1 MDTSGIIIGI
11 DLGTTNSLA
20 GSVLEGGPVAL
31 APAGERAIV
40 PSVLTRQY
48 GRWIVGDA
56 ARDLR
61 TTQPESTVFS
71 VKRLMGRDIH
81 DLAADLKRLP
91 YSVQA
96 AQRGLVKVHI
106 GVESFTPQ
114 ELSAEILKSV
124 KRKAEAALGG
134 PVAKAVIT
142 VPAYFDDAQRQATR
156 DAGRI
161 AGLDVVRIINEP
173 TAAAIAYGLDQK
185 QKGTIA
191 VYDLGGG
198 TFDISILQLAGTES
212 GGSVFKVLSTHGD
225 THLGGDDFDAHV
237 AEEIQRHILE
247 RHPGAQLGHP
257 LASQLLRKV
266 AELVKIDLGR
276 ALETEYVIDL
286 PGQGLHFTGRFT
298 LERFNA
304 LIEPYVQRTLDSCRT
319 ALRAAGKTVQEIDDV
334 VLVGGSSRVPLVRQ
348 RVKEFFGRAPNISIN
363 PEEVV
368 AIGAGIQGHLL
379 AGGRRD
385 YVLLDVIP
393 LSLGIETLG
402 GTFSKLI
409 AANTTIPAQATEQFT
424 TYVDDQTGVD
434 INIFQGEREF
444 VKDCRNLGRFR
455 LKGVPPMPAG
465 LPHVKVTF
473 LVDTNG
479 ILTVSAIEERSGQR
493 AQIEVV
499 PSHGLTSVEVDR
511 IVEDAME
518 HALDD
523 MQERQLVEFRNTARI
538 VFRGIEKAWDEA
550 QALLAP
556 EAQQEIRRQMEVVR
570 RQAEQSDPV
579 ALKREMDRLG
589 VLTQPLADAIMSKAA
604 LTELR
609 KFYHDLRHP
618 HGQGG

>member
-1 MDTSGIIIGI
+1 MDTAKIIVGI

-20 GSVLEGGPVAL
+20 AAVLDGDPRAL

-40 PSVLTRQY
+40 PSVLTRQD

-61 TTQPESTVFS
+61 TSAPERTLFS
-71 VKRLMGRDIH
+71 IKRLMGRDIN
-81 DLAADLKRLP
+81 DLAQDVGRLP
-91 YSVQA
+91 YAVRA
-96 AQRGLVKVHI
+96 AQRGLVKVQV
-106 GVESFTPQ
+106 GEEGFTPQ
-114 ELSAEILKSV
+114 ELSAEILKAV

-134 PVAKAVIT
+134 PVSRAVVT

-161 AGLDVVRIINEP
+161 AGLDVVRIVNEP

-185 QKGTIA
+185 QKGTVA

-198 TFDISILQLAGTES
+198 TFDVSILQLAGGE
-212 GGSVFKVLSTHGD
+212 GSAVYKVLSTHGD
-225 THLGGDDFDAHV
+225 THLGGDDVDMLIAG
-237 AEEIQRHILE
+237 EMKRRILA
-247 RHPGAQLGHP
+247 RHPGAELEHP
-257 LASQLLRKV
+257 LASQLLRKT
-266 AELVKIDLGR
+266 AELIKMDLSR
-276 ALETEYVIDL
+276 ALETEYTLEL
-286 PGQGLHFTGRFT
+286 PGQGLLERDRFT
-298 LERFNA
+298 VDTLDA
-304 LIEPYVQRTLDSCRT
+304 LIEPLVGRTLDSCRQ
-319 ALRAAGKTVQEIDDV
+319 ALAAAGKTPAEIDDV
-334 VLVGGSSRVPLVRQ
+334 VLVGGSSRIPLVRR
-348 RVKEFFGRAPNISIN
+348 RVREYFGRAPNVSIN

-409 AANTTIPAQATEQFT
+409 TANTTIPAQAAELFT
-424 TYVDDQTGVD
+424 TSADNQTGID

-455 LKGVPPMPAG
+455 LRGIPPMPAG
-465 LPHVKVTF
+465 LPRCKVSF

-479 ILTVSAIEERSGQR
+479 ILTVSAVEERSGRQ

-499 PSHGLTSVEVDR
+499 PSHGLTAQEVDR
-511 IVEDAME
+511 ILEDAVE

-523 MQERQLVEFRNTARI
+523 LTERQLVEFRNTASA
-538 VFRGIEKAWDEA
+538 VFRGIEKAWPEA
-550 QALLAP
+550 QALLDPA
-556 EAQQEIRRQMEVVR
+556 
-570 RQAEQSDPV
+570 RQAEIRAQMETVRRHAQGADPI
-579 ALKREMDRLG
+579 ALKRELDNLG
-589 VLTQPLADAIMSKAA
+589 HLTQPLADAIMGKAA
-604 LTELR
+604 LTELK
-609 KFYHDLRHP
+609 KFYEELPRP
-618 HGQGG
+618 

>member
-1 MDTSGIIIGI
+1 MDTSKIIIGI

-20 GSVLEGGPVAL
+20 GTVLENEPIAL
-31 APAGERAIV
+31 APKGERAIV
-40 PSVLTRQY
+40 PSVLTRQD

-56 ARDLR
+56 ARELR
-61 TTQPESTVFS
+61 TTQPERTIFS
-71 VKRLMGRDIH
+71 VKRLMGRDIN
-81 DLAADLKRLP
+81 DLAEDLKRLP

-96 AQRGLVKVHI
+96 AQRGLVKVHV
-106 GVESFTPQ
+106 GSESFTPQ
-114 ELSAEILKSV
+114 ELSAEILKGV

-134 PVAKAVIT
+134 PVSKAVIT

-161 AGLDVVRIINEP
+161 AGLEVVRIINEP

-185 QKGTIA
+185 QKGTVA

-198 TFDISILQLAGTES
+198 TFDISILQLAGSE
-212 GGSVFKVLSTHGD
+212 GAGVFKVLSTHGD
-225 THLGGDDFDAHV
+225 THLGGDDFDVMIADEMRRRIL
-237 AEEIQRHILE
+237 AE
-247 RHPGAQLGHP
+247 HPEAKLDHP
-257 LASQLLRKV
+257 LASQLLRKI
-266 AELVKIDLGR
+266 AELVKIDLSR
-276 ALETEYVIDL
+276 ALETEYTIDL
-286 PGQGLHFTGRFT
+286 PGQGLHVTGRFT
-298 LERFNA
+298 VEEINA
-304 LIEPYVQRTLDSCRT
+304 MIEPYVARTLESCQQ
-319 ALRAAGKTVQEIDDV
+319 ALKAAGKTVADIDDV

-348 RVKEFFGRAPNISIN
+348 RVAAFFGRAPNVSIN
-363 PEEVV
+363 PDEVV

-402 GTFSKLI
+402 GTFSKLVT
-409 AANTTIPAQATEQFT
+409 ANTTIPAKATELFT
-424 TYVDDQTGVD
+424 TYVDNQTGVD

-455 LKGVPPMPAG
+455 LKGIPPMPAG

-479 ILTVSAIEERSGQR
+479 ILTVSAMEERSGQA

-499 PSHGLTSVEVDR
+499 PSHGLTNEEVER
-511 IVEDAME
+511 ILDDAVE
-518 HALDD
+518 HAIDD
-523 MQERQLVEFRNTARI
+523 LQERQLVEFRNTADA
-538 VFRGIEKAWDEA
+538 VFRGIDKAWDDAQRMLPPEA
-550 QALLAP
+550 QA
-556 EAQQEIRRQMEVVR
+556 EIRRQMDVVR
-570 RQAEQSDPV
+570 QHAAQKDPG

-589 VLTQPLADAIMSKAA
+589 TLTQPLADAIMSKAA

-609 KFYHDLRHP
+609 KFYEDLRHE
-618 HGQGG
+618 H

>member
-20 GSVLEGGPVAL
+20 GTVLEGEPVAL
-31 APAGERAIV
+31 APKGERSIV
-40 PSVLTRQY
+40 PSVLTRRD
-48 GRWIVGDA
+48 GRWTVGDA

-61 TTQPESTVFS
+61 TTEPERTVFS

-81 DLAADLKRLP
+81 DLAEDLKRLP
-91 YSVQA
+91 YSVRA

-106 GVESFTPQ
+106 GGESFTPQ
-114 ELSAEILKSV
+114 ELSAEILKAV

-134 PVAKAVIT
+134 PVQKAVIT

-185 QKGTIA
+185 QKGTVA

-225 THLGGDDFDAHV
+225 THLGGDDFDAAIV
-237 AEEIQRHILE
+237 EELQRRILAE
-247 RHPGAQLGHP
+247 HPGAQLEHP

-266 AELVKIDLGR
+266 AELVKIDLSR
-276 ALETEYVIDL
+276 ALETEYTIDL
-286 PGQGLHFTGRFT
+286 PGQNLSVTGRFAVET
-298 LERFNA
+298 LNA
-304 LIEPYVQRTLDSCRT
+304 MMAPFVERTLASCRT
-319 ALRAAGKTVQEIDDV
+319 ALAAAGKTVTDIDDV

-348 RVKEFFGRAPNISIN
+348 RVKDFFGRAPNTSIN

-409 AANTTIPAQATEQFT
+409 TANTTIPAQATELFT
-424 TYVDDQTGVD
+424 TYVDNQTGVD
-434 INIFQGEREF
+434 INIYQGEREF

-479 ILTVSAIEERSGQR
+479 ILTVGAVEERSGQR
-493 AQIEVV
+493 AEIEVV
-499 PSHGLTSVEVDR
+499 PSHGLTNDEVER
-511 IVEDAME
+511 ILDDAVE

-523 MQERQLVEFRNTARI
+523 LKQRQLVEFRNTAGA

-550 QALLAP
+550 QALLPP

-570 RQAEQSDPV
+570 REAERSDPV

-589 VLTQPLADAIMSKAA
+589 TLTQPLADAIMSKAA

-609 KFYHDLRHP
+609 KFYEDLRHP
-618 HGQGG
+618 H